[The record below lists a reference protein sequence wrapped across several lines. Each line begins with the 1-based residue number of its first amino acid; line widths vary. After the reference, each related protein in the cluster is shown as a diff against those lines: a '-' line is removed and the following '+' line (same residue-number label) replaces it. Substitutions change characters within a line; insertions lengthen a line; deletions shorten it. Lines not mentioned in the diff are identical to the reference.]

1 MVAYLLDFGNMQ
13 KTPESVF
20 DTDLSAIAVCD
31 IERKDKIFQNK
42 DQGGLQINSEYRS
55 TNIYNGKILM

>member
-1 MVAYLLDFGNMQ
+1 MQ

-55 TNIYNGKILM
+55 INIYNGKILM